1 MRPINRV
8 ERAALLSVTL
18 CCSLASGCGNSPTA
32 TGKKPLVGASGST
45 GNPSPIAGTAA
56 TSAGPAG
63 TAAATTAGVGS
74 VPTTAGSRAGV
85 AGQSVPTAGS
95 MNAAVG
101 GAGAVGGSSAPSG
114 GTGGAG
120 LPPATDGGMPSGT
133 VEPILPKAPATCPM
147 LKTGTVSVTSSNRQ
161 VTVQVWAGTKS
172 STPAPMV
179 VYWHVTGG
187 TSSEAAGGIG
197 MPLSVVK
204 EITDAGGVI
213 VSPQNSTSAG
223 NDTGNSVW
231 FTGDFGV
238 ADQLVACAFQQYNL
252 DPRRIYTAGGS
263 AGALQ
268 AGAMVYQRSNYIAA
282 SLPNSGGY
290 ATGGRIFQNP
300 NHIPAIMTMHGAKG
314 GDVVIVDFSQ
324 QSLFLDGDVAKHGGL
339 AIDCDHGGGH
349 VGAPD
354 ALKLAGWQF
363 FKDHPFGVSPE
374 PYANGLPASFPKYCK
389 IITAADAI
397 PNPDPIDKPDAAVFE
412 TMP

>member
-1 MRPINRV
+1 MKVRKCVGNAWLSSV
-8 ERAALLSVTL
+8 ALACFV
-18 CCSLASGCGNSPTA
+18 ASGCGSSPASTA
-32 TGKKPLVGASGST
+32 KVPVLGASGVGSS
-45 GNPSPIAGTAA
+45 NPATPAGAGAAAGTAG
-56 TSAGPAG
+56 SA
-63 TAAATTAGVGS
+63 AGVGAPVS
-74 VPTTAGSRAGV
+74 AASSHAGAAGTLTANAGSLASAGTGAA
-85 AGQSVPTAGS
+85 AGTGMAGDGSTPPPDAGS
-95 MNAAVG
+95 SD
-101 GAGAVGGSSAPSG
+101 AGP
-114 GTGGAG
+114 T
-120 LPPATDGGMPSGT
+120 GMPTGP
-133 VEPILPKAPATCPM
+133 VEPILPKAPAKCPD
-147 LKTGTVSVTSSNRQ
+147 LKTGTVSITSSNRQ
-161 VTVQVWAGTKS
+161 VSVQVWSGTKGA
-172 STPAPMV
+172 TPAPMV

-187 TSSEAAGGIG
+187 TSSEAVGGIG
-197 MPLSVVK
+197 MPAAVAK
-204 EITDAGGVI
+204 EITDAGGII
-213 VSPQNSTSAG
+213 VSPQNTTNAG

-252 DPRRIYTAGGS
+252 DPHRIYTAGGS

-314 GDVVIVDFSQ
+314 VDVVIVDFSQ
-324 QSLFLDGDVAKHGGL
+324 QSLFVDGDVAMHGGL

-354 ALKLAGWQF
+354 TLKLAGWQF

-374 PYANGLPASFPKYCK
+374 PYAGGLPASFPKYCK

-397 PNPDPIDKPDAAVFE
+397 KNPDPIDKPDAAVFE
-412 TMP
+412 TTP